1 MTKRSAFT
9 MIELIFV
16 IVVMG
21 ILAKFGVELLKRTT
35 EGYVRSMHYND
46 LQTKSA
52 NAIQTLA
59 NRLSYRIKDSIRST
73 TIGATT
79 VTWVGMDIDGWLAN
93 RWSGIIDVDS
103 SSLSS
108 LVSPGLQNS
117 ATGTQIYFIGSDV
130 NNSARYVDVTV
141 NAGNFTGS
149 FGSVSGVGS
158 GMDVYEYYQM
168 VEGTHTLQLS
178 GTQLQLDG
186 IPLVDDVSDFLVEK
200 LGDGLHIHLCLAK
213 KDNPLLEGQVCKDK
227 FVF

>member
-1 MTKRSAFT
+1 

-103 SSLSS
+103 SSATT

-149 FGSVSGVGS
+149 FGSGVG
-158 GMDVYEYYQM
+158 GNGVDVYEYYQM